1 MIFSRL
7 SFILL
12 FFLLA
17 PLHLKGANRNNVPFK
32 QNYVP
37 LWGQENMQLL
47 DQSREV
53 QLVLDQ
59 HSGSGFRSM
68 QSYGSGWFSMRIKL
82 PQKDS
87 TEVITTFYLISDV
100 GPTRDEID
108 FEFLG
113 GNLKHPHILHTNIYI
128 NGQGGREQQ
137 FHLWFDPTADFHDA
151 SFERKTYN
159 ERRI

>member
-59 HSGSGFRSM
+59 HSGKTCIDL
-68 QSYGSGWFSMRIKL
+68 YTYANYTYYYYYYKKL
-82 PQKDS
+82 K
-87 TEVITTFYLISDV
+87 
-100 GPTRDEID
+100 
-108 FEFLG
+108 
-113 GNLKHPHILHTNIYI
+113 
-128 NGQGGREQQ
+128 
-137 FHLWFDPTADFHDA
+137 
-151 SFERKTYN
+151 
-159 ERRI
+159 